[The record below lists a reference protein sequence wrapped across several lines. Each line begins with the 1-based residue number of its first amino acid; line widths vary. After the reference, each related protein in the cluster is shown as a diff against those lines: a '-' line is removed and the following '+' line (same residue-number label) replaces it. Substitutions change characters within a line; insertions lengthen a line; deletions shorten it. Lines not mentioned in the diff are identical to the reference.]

1 MDRKIRH
8 TGVLPK
14 WSNFMKRAKGKEDR
28 NTQTMAS
35 LNYLDPVV
43 SAVDLRRSL
52 ARVALLQ
59 MI

>member
-1 MDRKIRH
+1 
-8 TGVLPK
+8 
-14 WSNFMKRAKGKEDR
+14 MKRAKGKEDG